1 MFKVLLQKSFCLQR
15 LFISSFLASD
25 SYEAKMAATRAV
37 AAIVTV
43 AALLHVAIATRY
55 TVGGPNGGWNTITD
69 LQAWAST
76 KRFTPGDS
84 LSKFATNN
92 MARLAF
98 CIRRYPIW
106 WSQLIRSLCNKV
118 SFVSAVFTY
127 TSSHDVLE
135 VTKAAYDAC
144 SATTPVESYTGGN
157 TAIKLSAPGKRYFIC
172 GVPGHCAAGMK
183 LDVDIISTAVG
194 APPPKHHYPPAAPM
208 STSHSPSEPPMVAPS
223 RAPSASFPP
232 MSHAP
237 GVAPSMQSAARC
249 CKQCANLAVGLAM
262 GVLLILAVWGK
273 SWPVKSCLWAPI
285 FTFHFIS
292 LCKWGRPL
300 LQVCLLRCSGDLI
313 PWV

>member
-1 MFKVLLQKSFCLQR
+1 
-15 LFISSFLASD
+15 
-25 SYEAKMAATRAV
+25 MAATRAV

-76 KRFTPGDS
+76 KRFAPGDS
-84 LSKFATNN
+84 L
-92 MARLAF
+92 
-98 CIRRYPIW
+98 I
-106 WSQLIRSLCNKV
+106 
-118 SFVSAVFTY
+118 FTY

-144 SATTPVESYTGGN
+144 SATTPMESHTGGN

-183 LDVDIISTAVG
+183 LDVDVISTAVG
-194 APPPKHHYPPAAPM
+194 APPPKHHYPPAAPK

-237 GVAPSMQSAARC
+237 GVAPSMTSAARGC
-249 CKQCANLAVGLAM
+249 MQCANLAVGLAM
-262 GVLLILAVWGK
+262 GVLLILA
-273 SWPVKSCLWAPI
+273 A
-285 FTFHFIS
+285 
-292 LCKWGRPL
+292 
-300 LQVCLLRCSGDLI
+300 
-313 PWV
+313 